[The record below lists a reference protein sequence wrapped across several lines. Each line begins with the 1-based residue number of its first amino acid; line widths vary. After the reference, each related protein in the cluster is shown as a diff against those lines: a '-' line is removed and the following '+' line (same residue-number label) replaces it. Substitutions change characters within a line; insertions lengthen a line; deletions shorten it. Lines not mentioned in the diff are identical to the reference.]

1 MRTIE
6 TVQVLAAFMLA
17 LLAAA
22 MSGNA
27 QARQEIS
34 DFIARFSSP
43 CRLIWERIQRF
54 LRSEDCDAL
63 CLCERS

>member
-34 DFIARFSSP
+34 DFIAEVLQPLPADLGADPAFSP
-43 CRLIWERIQRF
+43 
-54 LRSEDCDAL
+54 
-63 CLCERS
+63 